1 MHDRERGSRIVW
13 CKAKFIYFQL
23 IDESFF
29 TSSCFHALEYRS
41 DITKIFIQDR
51 LIRQFKSLGCAVH

>member
-1 MHDRERGSRIVW
+1 VVQGEIHLFSIDRRE
-13 CKAKFIYFQL
+13 
-23 IDESFF
+23 FF
-29 TSSCFHALEYRS
+29 TSFCFHALEYRS